1 MKNFIQIVVILFA
14 LQMNAQ
20 QIINHVAST
29 NNTKGH
35 ITTIDSRLTNGN
47 SNAILI
53 VTQNYGAYN
62 VNEIG
67 VWYAAG
73 KWKIFNQNRK
83 PIPKNSKFNVMVVQ
97 PNSGKAF
104 VHTTM
109 ANNISKHITTL
120 GSRLTNAKPNALVFV
135 TQNYGKYNTS
145 NVGVWYS
152 GGKWKIFNENTRQ
165 PMPVGTKFNVLVLDP
180 GKNKIGSTE
189 FYAFKYSNTSNGHI
203 SVMNAPVGLP
213 KTSTVFA
220 TQNWKNVYNPNIT
233 GVWYNGKNWTTYN
246 QNRKA
251 MPKGVQFNVL
261 TTSHTGASTVINSNE
276 NPVFKPVLMH
286 PRILN
291 NIGLIKVKPIASAN
305 AKDTDRIGPD
315 ARLAMTFPAA
325 SQIDILKETFNFYDE
340 IYKDQNSKSNVYY
353 YLPKQFTL
361 KWNREANDYAFN
373 VFYMS
378 SDDNKR
384 GSVLLNIE
392 LTPNIESEDI
402 ALAEKMLSQ
411 QLRKTVTLLPMDLR
425 DAPEVDFGGLLSRFN
440 IEPASVSTNIPSDY
454 KQPIVLDWRMD
465 SNIDNFVG
473 AMLNQSVGAMMHF
486 KPYGDS
492 TSVKSVNINLKV
504 NTFDT
509 FGKIKFDSASELLE
523 GWTNYLDYPMYP
535 NKITMLKKDGARL
548 YFETIDL
555 ERSKVEPGAIFK
567 VSSDPSV
574 FNKLSKSPLFGVW
587 LNYEV
592 EESCESCNQIVK
604 RKIIGGTSGSEIANM
619 EVQVINALEYSG
631 ANSMKLLLKS
641 VQADPNGLNEIELDP
656 FSITEDGLTL
666 DSIQFFVPEGK
677 ELLYKYQLILVMND
691 GDVHRSKWHETNS
704 NLLAIG
710 EKQIDRLFPDKKK
723 NDLLDN
729 AKESAIEKI
738 KDSVGI
744 HNEEDAVNKALE
756 LLGGLMTKK
765 KDSTTTEDQSG
776 KNEQEH
782 EQEEPNN
789 NEY

>member
-1 MKNFIQIVVILFA
+1 MKKFITIVVLLFA
-14 LQMNAQ
+14 FQMSAQ
-20 QIINHVAST
+20 HIIKHVASP
-29 NNTKGH
+29 NNTQGH
-35 ITTIDSRLTNGN
+35 ITTINSPHTNGKN
-47 SNAILI
+47 NAILI

-104 VHTTM
+104 VHTT
-109 ANNISKHITTL
+109 AATNTAGHITTL
-120 GSRLTNAKPNALVFV
+120 ASRLTNAKPNALVFV

-152 GGKWKIFNENTRQ
+152 GGKWKIFNENTKQ
-165 PMPVGTKFNVLVLDP
+165 KMPVGTKFNVLVLNP
-180 GKNKIGSTE
+180 GENKIGSTAL
-189 FYAFKYSNTSNGHI
+189 YAFKYTNTSSGHI
-203 SVMNAPVGLP
+203 SEMNAPVTLP
-213 KTSTVFA
+213 RTSTLFA

-233 GVWYNGKNWTTYN
+233 GVWYNGKKWTTYN

-251 MPKGVQFNVL
+251 MPKGVRFNVL
-261 TTSHTGASTVINSNE
+261 TTSHTGTSTTSNSN
-276 NPVFKPVLMH
+276 NTPYSP
-286 PRILN
+286 ILVN
-291 NIGLIKVKPIASAN
+291 HNILKNVGLIKVKPIASAN

-315 ARLAMTFPAA
+315 AKLAVSFSTV
-325 SQIDILKETFNFYDE
+325 SQMDILKETFNFYDE
-340 IYKDQNSKSNVYY
+340 IYKDQNPKSGVYY

-361 KWNREANDYAFN
+361 KWNKEANDYAFN

-392 LTPNIESEDI
+392 LTPNIKSEDI
-402 ALAEKMLSQ
+402 DLAEKMLTQ
-411 QLRKTVTLLPMDLR
+411 QLGKKITLLPLDLR

-492 TSVKSVNINLKV
+492 TSVKSVGINLKV

-509 FGKIKFDSASELLE
+509 FGKIKFDTASELLE

-535 NKITMLKKDGARL
+535 NKITVLKKNGARL

-567 VSSDPSV
+567 VNSDPSV

-592 EESCESCNQIVK
+592 DEDCEACNQTVK

-631 ANSMKLLLKS
+631 ANSMKLLIKS
-641 VQADPNGLNEIELDP
+641 IQADPNGLNEIELDP
-656 FSITEDGLTL
+656 MSITEDGLTL
-666 DSIQFFVPEGK
+666 DGIQFFVPEGK

-691 GDVHRSKWHETNS
+691 GDVHRSKWHDSNS
-704 NLLAIG
+704 NLLALG

-723 NDLLDN
+723 NDLLNN
-729 AKESAIEKI
+729 AKDSAIEKI

-744 HNEEDAVNKALE
+744 HNEEDAVNKAVE
-756 LLGGLMTKK
+756 LLGGLLTKK
-765 KDSTTTEDQSG
+765 KDSTKTEDKG
-776 KNEQEH
+776 GENEQE
-782 EQEEPNN
+782 QEDPNN
-789 NEY
+789 DQY